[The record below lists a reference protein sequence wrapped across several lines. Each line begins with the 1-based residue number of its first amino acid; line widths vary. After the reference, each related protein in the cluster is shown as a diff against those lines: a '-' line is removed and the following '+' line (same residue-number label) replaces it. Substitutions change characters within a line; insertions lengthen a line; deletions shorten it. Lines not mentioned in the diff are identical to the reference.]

1 MIAATHNIFLVF
13 ASIAV
18 SLVAAFTGLALTNNI
33 AGQPENKR
41 KALVV
46 MSAFILGGGIW
57 SMHFVAMLAHEFSI
71 PVYYDSLQTLGSAL
85 IAILV
90 VGVALLMLHFSARTP
105 ARLNSAGLILGTGI
119 VVMHYIGMLAIRGTV
134 PEFSVWSVLLALC
147 VAALTG
153 IVAIRVAYGH
163 RSRQNIVRGSVVFGC
178 AVVAVHHAA
187 MFGTRFSTDSTF
199 EPIPVAMANHTLA
212 IAVTVASFVICGTFL
227 LATTTFLTQS
237 TESLDAEADT
247 TTPDK
252 KSPDSTAPDKTV
264 NENPNP
270 VTAIS
275 AEDPEA
281 SRSLDQTLQ
290 IPFERNKKIEFAD
303 SSTVGAIRADGHYTH
318 LYTKDGVRFCPW
330 SITEAEKRLSE
341 NNFHRTHRS
350 YLVNIDEVHSFE
362 KKKETGA
369 CLFEGY
375 PQLSSVPVSRNRVLD
390 LSRVLNSAQ
399 SAIGG

>member
-57 SMHFVAMLAHEFSI
+57 SMHFVAMLAHEFPI

-105 ARLNSAGLILGTGI
+105 ARLISAGLILGTGI

-147 VAALTG
+147 VAALAG
-153 IVAIRVAYGH
+153 IVAIRVAYGR

-178 AVVAVHHAA
+178 AVVAVHYAA
-187 MFGTRFSTDSTF
+187 MFGTRFSTDNTF
-199 EPIPVAMANHTLA
+199 KPVPVAMANHTLA

-227 LATTTFLTQS
+227 LAATTFLTQTTGS
-237 TESLDAEADT
+237 VNAEPDATSPDTPTDT
-247 TTPDK
+247 TTPDTTK
-252 KSPDSTAPDKTV
+252 
-264 NENPNP
+264 NEHPNP

-275 AEDPEA
+275 AHDSVA
-281 SRSLDQTLQ
+281 STTADQTLQ

-330 SITEAEKRLSE
+330 SITEAEKRLSDK
-341 NNFHRTHRS
+341 NFHRTHRS

-390 LSRVLNSAQ
+390 LSRVLNSGQ